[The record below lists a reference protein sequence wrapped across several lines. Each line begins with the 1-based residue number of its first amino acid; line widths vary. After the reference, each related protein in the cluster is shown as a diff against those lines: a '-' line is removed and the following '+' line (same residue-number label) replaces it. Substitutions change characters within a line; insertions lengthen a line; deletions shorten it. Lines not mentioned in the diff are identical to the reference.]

1 MYLYIVNLVHKHP
14 CHVFYSVPRL
24 TICTYLYIPFITV
37 KCIEKMRCI
46 NEGIS

>member
-24 TICTYLYIPFITV
+24 TIYTYLYIYLPIAV
-37 KCIEKMRCI
+37 KCIEKS
-46 NEGIS
+46 GV